1 MFTEK
6 SLLQEWAF
14 YAELAY
20 FGNRMENLQLIKKSY
35 FNLLAIFFERENITG
50 HHVRCLFKWGSHLG
64 ISSHD
69 IENIGKNLTQQKFE
83 EPADEIEKLE
93 WVYHLVQ
100 MIYLDHVVEDE
111 ELEVATIFAERLGF
125 QKSLVADLFKS
136 IATAEFDKRPAADVR
151 KELMDLLKVQ
161 KS

>member
-1 MFTEK
+1 
-6 SLLQEWAF
+6 
-14 YAELAY
+14 
-20 FGNRMENLQLIKKSY
+20 MENLQLLKKSY
-35 FNLLAIFFERENITG
+35 FNLLAIFFERENIAG
-50 HHVRCLFKWGSHLG
+50 HHVRCLLKWGIHLD
-64 ISSHD
+64 IRIHD
-69 IENIGKNLTQQKFE
+69 LENIGKNLTHQKFE

-100 MIYLDHVVEDE
+100 MIYLDQVVEDE

-151 KELMDLLKVQ
+151 KEVMDFNVVKL
-161 KS
+161 S